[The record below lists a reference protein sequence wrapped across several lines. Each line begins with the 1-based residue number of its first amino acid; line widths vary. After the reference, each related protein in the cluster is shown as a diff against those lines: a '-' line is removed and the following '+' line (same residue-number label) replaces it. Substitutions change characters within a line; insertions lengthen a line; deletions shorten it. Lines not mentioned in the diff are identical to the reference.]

1 MTHDEK
7 ATLCHNVSV
16 KLSNV
21 SDSFFNL
28 YMNIRRE
35 RITTEE
41 EFSSALEK
49 LSGDISEIQKQIQDA
64 TK

>member
-1 MTHDEK
+1 MTLNEK

-16 KLSNV
+16 KLSTV

-41 EFSSALEK
+41 DFSSALEK
-49 LSGDISEIQKQIQDA
+49 LSGDIFEIQKQIK
-64 TK
+64 TIK

>member
-1 MTHDEK
+1 MTLKEK

-16 KLSNV
+16 ELSTA

-28 YMNIRRE
+28 FMDIRRE

-41 EFSSALEK
+41 DFSSALEK
-49 LSGDISEIQKQIQDA
+49 LSGDIFEIQKQIE
-64 TK
+64 TIK